1 MEMGEGDVTL
11 LAVQV
16 RGLVVLNPADA
27 ASIDPLSICFAIAAS
42 EKALNPH
49 AIDSTAAV
57 GTWLPT
63 FAANR
68 AKVTPPPT
76 TRCVRAFRGGGAPA
90 AAFPAFFKNIVIN
103 AAAVTCLPVFLKGR
117 RAPQARDGS
126 RQSRQ
131 SRQSRS
137 GGGEQ
142 QRGGGRLAPGFAQA
156 QRPRHPFAVQPD
168 RGEGTYLPDRR
179 LRPLPQPALRVRGRT
194 RRAQV

>member
-76 TRCVRAFRGGGAPA
+76 TRCVRAFRGGGHQLLP
-90 AAFPAFFKNIVIN
+90 FLLFLKILLL
-103 AAAVTCLPVFLKGR
+103 TRRRLPVCLF
-117 RAPQARDGS
+117 
-126 RQSRQ
+126 
-131 SRQSRS
+131 
-137 GGGEQ
+137 
-142 QRGGGRLAPGFAQA
+142 F
-156 QRPRHPFAVQPD
+156 
-168 RGEGTYLPDRR
+168 
-179 LRPLPQPALRVRGRT
+179 
-194 RRAQV
+194 